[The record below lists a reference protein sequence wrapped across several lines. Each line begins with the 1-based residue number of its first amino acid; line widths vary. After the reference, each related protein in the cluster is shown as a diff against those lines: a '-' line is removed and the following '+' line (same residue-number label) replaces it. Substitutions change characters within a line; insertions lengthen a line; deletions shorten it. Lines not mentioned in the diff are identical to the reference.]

1 MEIKQNIESIP
12 SHSGSPIWSKLE
24 KLAFR
29 FAFIFFLLLIV
40 PLQSKWYERLF
51 KIDSFYELLSILSGS
66 RTSFIEIESESGKW
80 GAASYASWGIALL
93 IAGIGTAIW
102 TIISRNSKRQQYN
115 ALYYWLRVI
124 VRYRIAVGLI
134 AFGYIKFFPMQMP
147 FPSVSNLNTDLG
159 DYATFKLYWQVV
171 GLSVWYQIFLG
182 ALEIVAGILL
192 FFRATTALGAIIT
205 AGVLYNIAHANI
217 AYDGAVHV
225 YSSYFVLLSL
235 FLLVQYAPNIWKLF
249 VKKESITPN
258 YYYPKL
264 KEKNKKI
271 IFYSIKYAFI
281 FSFVFIYGYYRYNL
295 HYNEGRLKEP
305 VVPGLANAEGYYSVS
320 SFTING
326 DTLAYSPL
334 DSIRWNDAIFER
346 YSTLVFKVDKAIDIN
361 LANGG
366 PTTADLFKDYEFTG
380 RSGGKTYLYYET
392 DSINKTLYLVNKN
405 QEFSKKFIKKFDKED
420 NQINLKKLYNTTYR
434 DSIGILKWKYE
445 RPQKNRIVL
454 SGKDQEKNAI
464 HVVLDK
470 LDRKYTVGEEWHSEI
485 RKYVY

>member
-1 MEIKQNIESIP
+1 MEIKQNIESVS

-24 KLAFR
+24 KISFR

-51 KIDSFYELLSILSGS
+51 EIDSFYDLLSILSGS
-66 RTSFIEIESESGKW
+66 RTGFIEIESESGKW

-115 ALYYWLRVI
+115 ELYYWLRVI

-159 DYATFKLYWQVV
+159 DYASFKLYWQVV

-205 AGVLYNIAHANI
+205 AGVLYNIAHANL

-235 FLLVQYAPNIWKLF
+235 FLLVQYAPNIWKLL
-249 VKKESITPN
+249 VKKQSITPN

-264 KEKNKKI
+264 KDRNKKI
-271 IFYSIKYAFI
+271 VFYSVKYAFI

-334 DSIRWNDAIFER
+334 DSIRWNDAVFER
-346 YSTLVFKVDKAIDIN
+346 YSTLVFKVDKALDIN

-405 QEFSKKFIKKFDKED
+405 QEFSKKFIKKFDKKD
-420 NQINLKKLYNTTYR
+420 NEINLKKLYTTTYR
-434 DSIGILKWKYE
+434 DSIGILKWKYD

-454 SGKDQEKNAI
+454 SGKDHEKNSI
-464 HVVLDK
+464 QVVLDK
-470 LDRKYTVGEEWHSEI
+470 LDRKYTVGKEWHSEI
-485 RKYVY
+485 HKYVY